1 MSALAETRSPTDLTI
16 ATFFQWLENQSR
28 RYELVDGT
36 PQMQPFV
43 KRSHSRI
50 VGNIDHILQT
60 RIDRSAFIVHQGD
73 FAIKTGPRSIR
84 YADILVEPAEG
95 LPGDRTTE
103 SAVLIVEVLS
113 ESTAPED
120 FGPKRIEYQ
129 GLEAL
134 RTYLVVD
141 QETPRIWQWD
151 RGDDGK
157 WSDRAM
163 IVTAGALRVEA
174 LACDLPLD
182 EIYFGIP
189 SAINAPQD

>member
-1 MSALAETRSPTDLTI
+1 MSALPETRPPTDLTI

-73 FAIKTGPRSIR
+73 FAIKTGPRTIR
-84 YADILVEPAEG
+84 CADILVEPAEG
-95 LPGDRTTE
+95 LLGDRTTE

-120 FGPKRIEYQ
+120 FGPKRVEYQ
-129 GLEAL
+129 GLAAL

-151 RGDDGK
+151 RGDDEK
-157 WSDRAM
+157 WSDRAT

-189 SAINAPQD
+189 SATNDPQD